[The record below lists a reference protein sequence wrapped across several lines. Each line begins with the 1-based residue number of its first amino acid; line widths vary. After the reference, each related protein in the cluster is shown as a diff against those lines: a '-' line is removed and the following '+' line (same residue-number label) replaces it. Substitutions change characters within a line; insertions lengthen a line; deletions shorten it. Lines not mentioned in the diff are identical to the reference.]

1 MRRTRDKMISL
12 KPSREEAAISDTNK
26 ELYGYIIIF
35 LAWNPWA
42 PFQTLMAIWQLWLW
56 RSCVSM
62 DGDGHTSASR
72 IEIKWR
78 RGEEEREREREK
90 KKKSGFFH
98 PHTPPAIY
106 PPWRLSIK
114 TKERERDSSIV
125 VVARQEEES
134 KEEDEGSEEKSF

>member
-1 MRRTRDKMISL
+1 
-12 KPSREEAAISDTNK
+12 
-26 ELYGYIIIF
+26 
-35 LAWNPWA
+35 
-42 PFQTLMAIWQLWLW
+42 
-56 RSCVSM
+56 M

-78 RGEEEREREREK
+78 RGEEERERE

-134 KEEDEGSEEKSF
+134 KEDEGSEEKSF

>member
-1 MRRTRDKMISL
+1 MSSFSDFDGYLTVVAVKKLRVDGWRRTYIRISY
-12 KPSREEAAISDTNK
+12 RNQVAE
-26 ELYGYIIIF
+26 G
-35 LAWNPWA
+35 
-42 PFQTLMAIWQLWLW
+42 
-56 RSCVSM
+56 
-62 DGDGHTSASR
+62 
-72 IEIKWR
+72 R
-78 RGEEEREREREK
+78 RRERERE

-134 KEEDEGSEEKSF
+134 KEDEGSEEKSF